1 MMHKNTLIG
10 LVIVA
15 MLAAAAYLATGAET
29 RDASPAADSGTADST
44 GCIYPKEYM
53 QTHHMQVLADWK
65 EHAAHEGPDAV
76 MKAPDGRRFQK
87 DLATCLGCHDNN
99 RFFCFSC
106 HNYANVKP
114 NCWNCHISPQ
124 DLP

>member
-1 MMHKNTLIG
+1 MPSKKILIG
-10 LVIVA
+10 AAAAL
-15 MLAAAAYLATGAET
+15 MLLAAAYLATGAET
-29 RDASPAADSGTADST
+29 GLVSDPASAAAPDTT

-53 QTHHMQVLADWK
+53 HSHHMQVLADWK

-76 MKAPDGRRFQK
+76 MTAPDGRRFQK
-87 DLATCLGCHDNN
+87 DLATCLGCHSDN
-99 RFFCFSC
+99 RQFCFSC
-106 HNYANVKP
+106 HTYANVKP